1 MMNMDPFGS
10 LKNMM
15 GKFRGFMQNPAQFM
29 LQNKLNIPQQYMNNP
44 NDALQYLMNTGKLSQ
59 EQYDWAMNQASHIQ
73 KNPEFMRMLSGMMR
87 Q

>member
-44 NDALQYLMNTGKLSQ
+44 NDAL
-59 EQYDWAMNQASHIQ
+59 
-73 KNPEFMRMLSGMMR
+73 
-87 Q
+87 